1 MHGLLSQDAMAR
13 TCRAIEEFK
22 AYALREGAQSV
33 HCFATAAVR
42 SARNGGDFTSLVREK
57 TGVTVDV
64 ISGEEEAAIG
74 LSGALGNAD
83 GGIIDIGGGS
93 AELTLRAGGRVT
105 YSKSLDVGAVRL
117 YDLFGRD
124 YQRADEFVKEKIKEY
139 GEVKC
144 DVPLYGIGG
153 TATSLAALAQGL
165 KEYDPKKVQDYKLTV
180 PCLETTLKRIVSVT
194 PEKLTEESCLPL
206 KRAEIVGGGAL
217 FLLRLCEY
225 LGISEMIV
233 SERDNLEGYLFTR
246 IIK

>member
-1 MHGLLSQDAMAR
+1 MRGLLSQDAMAR

-124 YQRADEFVKEKIKEY
+124 
-139 GEVKC
+139 
-144 DVPLYGIGG
+144 
-153 TATSLAALAQGL
+153 
-165 KEYDPKKVQDYKLTV
+165 
-180 PCLETTLKRIVSVT
+180 
-194 PEKLTEESCLPL
+194 
-206 KRAEIVGGGAL
+206 
-217 FLLRLCEY
+217 
-225 LGISEMIV
+225 
-233 SERDNLEGYLFTR
+233 
-246 IIK
+246 